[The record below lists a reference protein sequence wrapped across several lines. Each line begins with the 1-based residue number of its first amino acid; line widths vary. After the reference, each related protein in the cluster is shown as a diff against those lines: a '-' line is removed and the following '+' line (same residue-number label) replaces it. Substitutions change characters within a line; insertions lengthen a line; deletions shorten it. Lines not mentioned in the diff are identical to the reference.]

1 MVMAL
6 SECVMP
12 NLHQCAAGL
21 QLSLDCIIYILCMC
35 QQCVPYLICMS
46 SDPDVNIRLK
56 ADQQLLEIDKK
67 YAGFI
72 QVGVYFKQV
81 TVIQFIRCIRYNCA

>member
-1 MVMAL
+1 M
-6 SECVMP
+6 
-12 NLHQCAAGL
+12 
-21 QLSLDCIIYILCMC
+21 QLLLDCLVYVWCMC
-35 QQCVPYLICMS
+35 KQCVPYLICMS

-72 QVGVYFKQV
+72 QVSAQLLNFH
-81 TVIQFIRCIRYNCA
+81 